1 MSQLTRALAMI
12 VAWLWAA
19 LAPTPVTSHPLD
31 PALLELRESADGQVA
46 LLWRVPRSQPTN
58 APLRPTLPARC
69 ASRTEPSVSEA
80 ASATTLTIRWHVDC
94 GQGSLVGEHVGVEG
108 LRERKTEALI
118 RIHLADGRLIQTVLR
133 GDESSFIV
141 PEGVSRFEVVKGYL
155 SLGFEHILTGLDHLA
170 FVLGLVLLVRGR
182 RRLLWTITAFTLGHS
197 VTLSLAVLGLV
208 RIPQAPVEA
217 LIALSIFVVAVELT
231 RDRPARDRWMRRMP
245 WAMAFVFGLLH
256 GLGFA
261 GALAQVGLPAE
272 EIPLALFAFNVG
284 IELGQ
289 LIFVAAVLAAK
300 AGLHALP
307 VCWPM
312 ATARVPAY
320 VIGGLAAFWVI
331 DRARGMFF

>member
-1 MSQLTRALAMI
+1 MSQRARALLLI
-12 VAWLWAA
+12 VVWLWAG
-19 LAPTPVTSHPLD
+19 LTPTPLASHPLD

-46 LLWRVPRSQPTN
+46 LLWRVPRAQPTN

-69 ASRTEPSVSEA
+69 ASRTEPSVSET
-80 ASATTLTIRWHVDC
+80 ASATLTIRWHVDC
-94 GQGSLVGEHVGVEG
+94 GPGSLVGEHVGVEG
-108 LRERKTEALI
+108 LRERKTEALV

-133 GDESSFIV
+133 GDESLFRV
-141 PEGVSRFEVVKGYL
+141 PDRGSRFGVIKSYL
-155 SLGFEHILTGLDHLA
+155 ALGFEHILTGLDHLA

-208 RIPQAPVEA
+208 RVPQAPVEA
-217 LIALSIFVVAVELT
+217 LIAASIFVVAVELS
-231 RDRPARDRWMRRMP
+231 RDGQREHWMRRMP
-245 WAMAFVFGLLH
+245 WLMAVIFGLLH

-272 EIPLALFAFNVG
+272 EIPLALVAFNVG

-289 LIFVAAVLAAK
+289 LIFVAVVLAAR

-307 VCWPM
+307 GRWPI
-312 ATARVPAY
+312 AAAPVPAY
-320 VIGGLAAFWVI
+320 TIGALAAFWVI
-331 DRARGMFF
+331 DRVRGIFF